1 MKTVAKLRYIL
12 IVALVSI
19 LFRCFFVKNLRCF
32 RFTES
37 AIGRGLGV
45 FRNMVTN
52 SKVGYEKE
60 LEIASLAVKRASL
73 LARTLSDIRQTRDS
87 GTQIKEDKSPVTV
100 GDYAIQAIIIHAIKK
115 NFPDDNIVGEE
126 DSSSL
131 RSDGNSEALLKSE
144 ILKAI
149 TDVQEKT
156 ETYNDKLGKLEDL
169 NIILD
174 SIDLGN
180 SEGGRRGRF
189 WCLDP
194 IDGTKGFLRGD
205 QFAVCLALIEDGNV
219 VLGIIGCPNL
229 PAVITSNENK
239 SGEKGGLYTAV
250 KNAGSFYSSLY
261 GKDFVPLTQQR
272 RIEMSTHLSPD
283 NLKVLEGVEKGHSSH
298 STQAQIKKA
307 LGFDE
312 KTVSMQTINLD
323 SQVKYCVLAK
333 GQGDIYL
340 RLPVSDTYRE
350 KIWDHAAGSLLVKE
364 SGGKVGDMYGNEL
377 DFGNGRYL
385 QSKGVIASNEVIFEK
400 VIDAVSQVT

>member
-1 MKTVAKLRYIL
+1 MSV
-12 IVALVSI
+12 
-19 LFRCFFVKNLRCF
+19 LFRCFFAQDLRSF
-32 RFTES
+32 GFTKS
-37 AIGRGLGV
+37 AIGRRIGV
-45 FRNMVTN
+45 FRNMLTT
-52 SKVGYEKE
+52 STGGYTKE
-60 LEIASLAVKRASL
+60 LEVASLAVKRASL
-73 LARTLSDIRQTRDS
+73 LARTLSDIISQTRES

-131 RSDGNSEALLKSE
+131 RSDGRSEALLKSE

-156 ETYNDKLGKLEDL
+156 EVYNDKLGKLQDL
-169 NIILD
+169 NVILN

-180 SEGGRRGRF
+180 SEGGRKGRF

-229 PAVITSNENK
+229 PAVIISNENK
-239 SGEKGGLYTAV
+239 GGDKGGLFSAV
-250 KNAGSFYSSLY
+250 KNMGSFYSPLY
-261 GKDFVPLTQQR
+261 EEGFVPLTQQK
-272 RIEMSTHLSPD
+272 RIEMTTHLSPD
-283 NLKVLEGVEKGHSSH
+283 DLKVLEGVEKGHSSH
-298 STQAQIKKA
+298 STQAQIKKV

-312 KTVSMQTINLD
+312 KTVSKQTINLD

-364 SGGKVGDMYGNEL
+364 SGGRVGDMYGNDL

-385 QSKGVIASNEVIFEK
+385 QSKGVIASNKVIFEK
-400 VIDAVSQVT
+400 VIDAVSRVT